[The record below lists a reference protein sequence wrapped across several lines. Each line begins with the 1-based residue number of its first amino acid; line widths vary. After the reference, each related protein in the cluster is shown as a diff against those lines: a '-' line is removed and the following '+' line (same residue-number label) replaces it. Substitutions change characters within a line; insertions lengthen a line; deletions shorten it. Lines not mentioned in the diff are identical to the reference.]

1 MEKKSL
7 KQLFESQ
14 QDKLAQNIEGLFL
27 PKDAKKVQEITA
39 THMAELF
46 DGTGEF
52 RQNLTQSE
60 DFILQAALSLLNA
73 QQSMIGELSKANI
86 ETRLR
91 LTEKKEK
98 DNRCNRIQSCLA
110 VGGSAV
116 GALTADAILVST
128 KGATKGAIF
137 GTWGAVFGAV
147 VGAAIAIYL
156 SYRRQTKAPS
166 GVKKGSKSIS
176 AHMKGVPLDTRA
188 FLNIVGSICDRL
200 DNLIATYQVQIKRL
214 KNSYESREKPSLMK
228 DYSSLMDQIEN
239 VCRLSESTT
248 DNAHARLLEA
258 INMMAEVLENY
269 GLKYENGK
277 ICSI

>member
-1 MEKKSL
+1 MEKKTL

-14 QDKLAQNIEGLFL
+14 QAELAQNLAGLFL
-27 PKDAKKVQEITA
+27 PKDTKKIQEITA

-46 DGTGEF
+46 DRNGEF

-60 DFILQAALSLLNA
+60 DYILQAALSLLNA

-86 ETRLR
+86 ETKSR
-91 LTEKKEK
+91 LTEK

-137 GTWGAVFGAV
+137 GTWGAVFGAIA
-147 VGAAIAIYL
+147 GTAIAIYL
-156 SYRRQTKAPS
+156 SYRRQAKAPS
-166 GVKKGSKSIS
+166 GLKRGSKSIS

-188 FLNIVGSICDRL
+188 FLNIVGNICDSL

-239 VCRLSESTT
+239 VCRVAESTS
-248 DNAHARLLEA
+248 DNTHVNLLKA

-277 ICSI
+277 ICNI